1 MTLTGTN
8 KFNETRKRA
17 LSLAIFLTLVHAGCG
32 SEFRVLFDDRH
43 TVVLDHILVA
53 PDTFTLETGHLRQ
66 LAATAHYSDSSTADI
81 TASAVWVSDVVTCAT
96 VSAGRVTAFDEGTA
110 TLTATYSGQSAAATV
125 TVTAATSL
133 PVSISIEPAAFSLE
147 PGQTRQ
153 LTATAHYADSST
165 MDITA
170 AAAWVSGNGAAATVS
185 GGLVT
190 GIAEGTSDITASYS
204 ALEDTAS
211 ATIVATDSTWI
222 YWTESTGTIKRMT
235 STQEGEST
243 LVTVAGVPLDIAL
256 DSPGNMMYWTEETE
270 DTGGAFE
277 INRSALDGAGETVFG
292 SYPSDAYHGPVEI
305 AVVQDNDMIYWSRYQ
320 TGPLINRI
328 CASPVSSFINDNCSN
343 ALAYPYTFSIA
354 LDPDNAR
361 IYFSVNKYWDVGT
374 PVGDGRDG
382 GMYRSSSTIGDIT
395 AYLSS
400 YFTSGPVDMDSA
412 PLRDI
417 AVDSAGGYAYFVLYT
432 DEATGQ
438 QIMRSGLDFGS
449 PQPLVTA
456 SGFGIQKLALDIS
469 GGKIYWTSPSDNSIY
484 RADIDDGNEV
494 EVFAALTGAPTGIAI
509 SD

>member
-1 MTLTGTN
+1 MTMTGAN
-8 KFNETRKRA
+8 KFRGTRKRA
-17 LSLAIFLTLVHAGCG
+17 LSLAFFLALVLAGCG

-43 TVVLDHILVA
+43 TVVLDHILVT
-53 PDTFTLETGHLRQ
+53 PDTFPLETGHSLQ

-81 TASAVWVSDVVTCAT
+81 TSSAAWVSDDGSCAT
-96 VSAGRVTAFDEGTA
+96 VDAGLVTALAEGTA
-110 TLTATYSGQSAAATV
+110 TVTATYSGQSAAASV
-125 TVTAATSL
+125 TVTAAVSL

-153 LTATAHYADSST
+153 LIATAHYADLST
-165 MDITA
+165 MDVTA
-170 AAAWVSGNGAAATVS
+170 SAAWVSDNLAAATVS

-190 GIAEGTSDITASYS
+190 GVAEGTSDITASYS
-204 ALEDTAS
+204 AIEGTAS
-211 ATIVATDSTWI
+211 ATIVATGSTWI
-222 YWTESTGTIKRMT
+222 YWTESTGAIKKMT

-243 LVTVAGVPLDIAL
+243 LVTVTGVPLDIAL
-256 DSPGNMMYWTEETE
+256 DSPGNMMYWTEDE
-270 DTGGAFE
+270 GGTFE
-277 INRSALDGAGETVFG
+277 INRAAVDGTGETVFG
-292 SYPSDAYHGPVEI
+292 SYPSAAYHGPVEI
-305 AVVQDNDMIYWSRYQ
+305 AVDQDNDMIYWSRYQ
-320 TGPLINRI
+320 TGPLENKI
-328 CASPVSSFINDNCSN
+328 CASPLSSFTNVNCSN

-354 LDPDNAR
+354 LDPGNAR

-374 PVGDGRDG
+374 PAGSGRDG

-417 AVDSAGGYAYFVLYT
+417 AVDGAGGYAYFVLYA
-432 DEATGQ
+432 DEATGP
-438 QIMRSGLDFGS
+438 QIMRSGLDFSS
-449 PQPLVTA
+449 PQALVTA

-469 GGKIYWTSPSDNSIY
+469 GGKIYWTSPVDSSIY